1 MSEAEWA
8 VCEPLLPALAWLAG
22 RGGRPASRCMRDIVD
37 AIRHLTHNGPVW
49 RALPA
54 DFTAIEERCAA
65 LLVLHA
71 SLASKHLAVGR
82 RRLADVATIF
92 LPISFLAG
100 FWGQNFDVLTGSIEK
115 GWPAFL
121 VLGVGLSVACVAVI
135 VFMLS
140 RRSWK

>member
-1 MSEAEWA
+1 M
-8 VCEPLLPALAWLAG
+8 
-22 RGGRPASRCMRDIVD
+22 
-37 AIRHLTHNGPVW
+37 
-49 RALPA
+49 A
-54 DFTAIEERCAA
+54 DLTAIEERCAA

-71 SLASKHLAVGR
+71 SLASKHLAVVS

-100 FWGQNFDVLTGSIEK
+100 FWGQNFNVLTGSIEK

-121 VLGVGLSVACVAVI
+121 VLGVGLSLACIALI

-140 RRSWK
+140 RRSWR

>member
-1 MSEAEWA
+1 M
-8 VCEPLLPALAWLAG
+8 AG
-22 RGGRPASRCMRDIVD
+22 
-37 AIRHLTHNGPVW
+37 L
-49 RALPA
+49 
-54 DFTAIEERCAA
+54 TAIEERCAA

-71 SLASKHLAVGR
+71 ALASKHLAGVS

-92 LPISFLAG
+92 LPISFLTG
-100 FWGQNFDVLTGSIEK
+100 FWGQNFNVLTGSIEK

-121 VLGVGLSVACVAVI
+121 VLGVGLSVACVVVI